1 MGPGLLRLATM
12 TVAMATTAIALGLT
26 TYYLLEPS
34 PYRRV
39 ASIDPA
45 VSPADLLSQLKTN
58 RMVPGRYGPF
68 NIVGSNTVQR
78 VDVDSG
84 VVGSIAKSELVT
96 RLFVHSRTAYSS
108 SPVIVP
114 LTIELRKFPDPLQ
127 ARLALLGMMLE
138 GERLGSI
145 SNPIRGHMYTSNGPP
160 EIYRWVDGVWLGKL
174 EAYDRG
180 FMSLLLSWVP
190 YVDIE
195 GDPAKLESNPT
206 LGPGQLFLLPA
217 LFLVAAAGV
226 WPLAASRAL
235 KIRPRQNLQA
245 LSVDELIANLE
256 ALNGQDRSW
265 RVTRSGTT
273 DFLAEWKVV
282 DKSWQGLFGR
292 AGLSRA
298 KSLRLRLQTSSA
310 TVKVVE
316 QRYVVAIEGKWSGDA
331 VVSIHR
337 RRSFS
342 LDLVKWPRLP
352 AGSASPSTQIVSEG
366 RSGGYDV
373 SMIKRTVADTVL
385 RAGWSYQPAML
396 MRWS

>member
-1 MGPGLLRLATM
+1 
-12 TVAMATTAIALGLT
+12 
-26 TYYLLEPS
+26 
-34 PYRRV
+34 
-39 ASIDPA
+39 
-45 VSPADLLSQLKTN
+45 
-58 RMVPGRYGPF
+58 
-68 NIVGSNTVQR
+68 
-78 VDVDSG
+78 
-84 VVGSIAKSELVT
+84 
-96 RLFVHSRTAYSS
+96 
-108 SPVIVP
+108 
-114 LTIELRKFPDPLQ
+114 
-127 ARLALLGMMLE
+127 
-138 GERLGSI
+138 
-145 SNPIRGHMYTSNGPP
+145 MYTSNGPP

-195 GDPAKLESNPT
+195 GDPSKLDSNPP
-206 LGPGQLFLLPA
+206 LGSGQLFLLPA

-235 KIRPRQNLQA
+235 KIRPNQNLQA

-265 RVTRSGTT
+265 KVTRTGTT
-273 DFLAEWKVV
+273 DFLAEWNVV

-298 KSLRLRLQTSSA
+298 SRSGCDCKPRPQLSKLSSSDTWSLLRGNGVA
-310 TVKVVE
+310 T
-316 QRYVVAIEGKWSGDA
+316 QSYRSA
-331 VVSIHR
+331 VVD
-337 RRSFS
+337 RSP
-342 LDLVKWPRLP
+342 LPLVEWPRLP
-352 AGSASPSTQIVSEG
+352 AGTASPSTQIDSGG